1 MRNRRGFTLV
11 ELLVVIGIIAML
23 IAFLLPALAKARSAA
38 NRSVC
43 LSNQRQL
50 ILATH
55 MYAGVNR
62 GALPAGIQG
71 GSISAGT
78 YCYVDSASLNAGWPP
93 SGRGD
98 NEGWFNL
105 GHLFGVKPL
114 LKDSKVAFCP
124 ANTRLT
130 YPESWEYPVRQIS
143 YLYRLAGWDLGTS
156 TSISRDEVVRIGR
169 LRLGK
174 FKGIEALTSD
184 TMGYPYG
191 ELSAWPHIKPYGI
204 TVGYSDG
211 HATFINLTQQ
221 DYETALRLRSL
232 SDSDAY
238 IYLMFRA
245 FDTGDF
251 TEARNR
257 F

>member
-1 MRNRRGFTLV
+1 LV
-11 ELLVVIGIIAML
+11 ELLVVIGIIAVL
-23 IAFLLPALAKARSAA
+23 IAILLPALQNARRAAKRT
-38 NRSVC
+38 VC

-50 ILATH
+50 LLAIH
-55 MYAGVNR
+55 MYAGGHR

-78 YCYVDSASLNAGWPP
+78 YCYVDSASLNAGWAPP
-93 SGRGD
+93 YRGD
-98 NEGWFNL
+98 DFGWFNL
-105 GHLFGVKPL
+105 GRLFGVKPL
-114 LKDSKVAFCP
+114 MKDPKFAYCP
-124 ANTRLT
+124 ENTRLT
-130 YPESWEYPVRQIS
+130 YPESWEQPVKQIS

-156 TSISRDEVVRIGR
+156 TSMTKDEVQRIGR

-174 FKGIEALTSD
+174 FKGTESLISD

-191 ELSAWPHIKPYGI
+191 QLSAWTHTKPYGI
-204 TVGYSDG
+204 NVGYSDG
-211 HATFINLTQQ
+211 HAKFINLTQQ